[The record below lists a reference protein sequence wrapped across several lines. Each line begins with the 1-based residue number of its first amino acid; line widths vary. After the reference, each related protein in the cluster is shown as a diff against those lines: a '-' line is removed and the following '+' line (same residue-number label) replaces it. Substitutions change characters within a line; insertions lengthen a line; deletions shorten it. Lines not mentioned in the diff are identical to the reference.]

1 MTNPKRN
8 ENEYNTCTLNFMQFR
23 QLNKRSTP
31 YDTKIH
37 EENTPKHRNIN
48 KNFPST

>member
-8 ENEYNTCTLNFMQFR
+8 ENEYNTCTLKFMQF
-23 QLNKRSTP
+23 QQPNKRSTP

-37 EENTPKHRNIN
+37 EENTPKKPQN
-48 KNFPST
+48 

>member
-23 QLNKRSTP
+23 KPNKRSTP
-31 YDTKIH
+31 YNTKIH
-37 EENTPKHRNIN
+37 EENTPKIPQN
-48 KNFPST
+48 